1 MDTKQGTAGAPRTR
15 QAPRVVA
22 PTNKVTVALPFS
34 KITLEEPGKEVAE
47 LAAIVAELTA
57 IVERVAEGPELAR
70 LRDRAEAV
78 AARTR

>member
-1 MDTKQGTAGAPRTR
+1 MNTKQDIAAAPRTR
-15 QAPRVVA
+15 AAPRVVA

-57 IVERVAEGPELAR
+57 IVEHVAGGPELAR